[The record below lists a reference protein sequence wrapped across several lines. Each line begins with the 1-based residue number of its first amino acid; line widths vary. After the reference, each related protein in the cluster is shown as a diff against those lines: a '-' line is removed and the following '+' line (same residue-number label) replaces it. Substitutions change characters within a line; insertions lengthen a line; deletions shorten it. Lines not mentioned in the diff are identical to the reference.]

1 MTSEPITVVATTPLT
16 AALQLMTDH
25 AIHHLPV
32 VEGERA
38 VGMIGAR
45 QVAPAVAEL
54 ARTRPRI
61 GLGL

>member
-1 MTSEPITVVATTPLT
+1 MTSEPIAVVATTPLA
-16 AALQLMTDH
+16 AALQLMTEH

-38 VGMIGAR
+38 VGMAGAR
-45 QVAPAVAEL
+45 QVARAVAEL